1 MFNRQQEDAPS
12 VLDPPHALYGYAQA
26 QSSLLQLPGMLQ
38 EPEDGFHGTLEEE
51 FNDSWLVAR
60 SWDDAF
66 LGALGPVPEVL
77 HSPCC
82 SEFVVS
88 QERIQARPKAFYIHV
103 RWAAMSAQPLSGR
116 QPMVTAYQHS
126 ELTICWCAEI
136 G

>member
-1 MFNRQQEDAPS
+1 MCSSFGEHRQQEDALS
-12 VLDPPHALYGYAQA
+12 VLDPSRALYGYEQA
-26 QSSLLQLPGMLQ
+26 QSSLLHLPGMLQ

-66 LGALGPVPEVL
+66 LGALGPVPETL

-103 RWAAMSAQPLSGR
+103 RWAAISSQPLLGVK
-116 QPMVTAYQHS
+116 PMASAIHHGI
-126 ELTICWCAEI
+126 LTI
-136 G
+136 